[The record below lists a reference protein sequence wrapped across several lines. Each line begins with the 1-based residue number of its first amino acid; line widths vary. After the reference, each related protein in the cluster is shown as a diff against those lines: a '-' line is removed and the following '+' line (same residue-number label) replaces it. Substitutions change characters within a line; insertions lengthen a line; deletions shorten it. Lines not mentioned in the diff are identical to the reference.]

1 MTDALLALVP
11 TYGVW
16 LVLMA
21 LPLSCLALPVPS
33 SILVMAAGSF
43 ASAGDLVLWQVQAAA
58 FAGFVL
64 GDQMAYGVAR
74 AAGPRLVAA
83 LQRQPR
89 LGALCDKAQ
98 QMLDKRGAVAVFL
111 SRTIFSP
118 LGPYMGYLSGALRLN
133 WGAFTLAAVLGAAC
147 WSMAYSL
154 LGYVFATQI
163 TQVAAM
169 IGNAIG
175 ITLAGAIVT
184 TIGVY
189 LWRAWQVEKARL
201 TV

>member
-1 MTDALLALVP
+1 MTDTLLALVP

-16 LVLMA
+16 LVLLA

-64 GDQMAYGVAR
+64 GDQVTYGVAR
-74 AAGPRLVAA
+74 AAGPRLLAA
-83 LQRQPR
+83 LQRRSR
-89 LGALCDKAQ
+89 LGALCDRAQ
-98 QMLDKRGAVAVFL
+98 VMLDKRGAVAVFL

-163 TQVAAM
+163 TQVAAL
-169 IGNAIG
+169 IGNAVG
-175 ITLAGAIVT
+175 IILAGAVVVG
-184 TIGVY
+184 IGVY
-189 LWRAWQVEKARL
+189 LWRSWQAEKARA